1 MSEDRINVREA
12 MLDSMPTTIEEMKA
26 RARAGQMEEEAR
38 MKEIRME
45 EEARMILDQGTDPIA
60 AAQRYA
66 VTQEVKDSWRVM
78 INGTNNR
85 GIPEPLKELY
95 DGAYEIMLEIIDY
108 EKDLIMRG

>member
-1 MSEDRINVREA
+1 MTSAKTIDVRKALQLAGADEDEIKDAVEGHTYQDDLA
-12 MLDSMPTTIEEMKA
+12 DPSYKA
-26 RARAGQMEEEAR
+26 E
-38 MKEIRME
+38 
-45 EEARMILDQGTDPIA
+45 MILDQGTDPIA

-66 VTQEVKDSWRVM
+66 VTQEIKDSWRVM

-108 EKDLIMRG
+108 EKDLVMRG